1 MDAQIQ
7 GTERT
12 SFLHSQHYDASIPC
26 IRHVVESDVG
36 DDCVTDVISP
46 CGCEKPTMCARV
58 QLTCE
63 PEKAK
68 KALQS
73 GNHERHAAL
82 HIFKDRRDPAVFSMG
97 VPRAPVRLRVRRYV
111 HALTTRLSERIVSV
125 EGESSCMLSCIVGD
139 FTRH

>member
-26 IRHVVESDVG
+26 IRHAVESDVG

-63 PEKAK
+63 PEKGEE
-68 KALQS
+68 S
-73 GNHERHAAL
+73 AA
-82 HIFKDRRDPAVFSMG
+82 V
-97 VPRAPVRLRVRRYV
+97 
-111 HALTTRLSERIVSV
+111 
-125 EGESSCMLSCIVGD
+125 
-139 FTRH
+139 